1 MTDEKDLEARVVTNE
16 EHLEEQVDTLERD
29 LRCLREDASALA
41 DVLREYT
48 NDLHFFGKSDK
59 LPDVLDMLWALE
71 GNLDLIDGKRGG

>member
-1 MTDEKDLEARVVTNE
+1 MTNE
-16 EHLEEQVDTLERD
+16 EKLEEQVDTLEGE
-29 LRCLREDASALA
+29 LRCLREGAGALT